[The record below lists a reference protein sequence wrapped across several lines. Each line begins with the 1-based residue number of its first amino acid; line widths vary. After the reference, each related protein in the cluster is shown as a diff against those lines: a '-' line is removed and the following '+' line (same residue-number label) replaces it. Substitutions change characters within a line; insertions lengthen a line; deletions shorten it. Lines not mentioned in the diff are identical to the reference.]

1 MSESRYEHLH
11 FRPIQTRWNNNDLY
25 GHDDNVIYYFDTAV
39 NLYLI
44 DEGGLD
50 PHADD
55 VIGICPKTYCNFY
68 SAVTYPEL
76 LETGLWEAR
85 PRNSSVCY
93 EIGIR

>member
-1 MSESRYEHLH
+1 MGKPVGAFAFSPVSNAMERQ
-11 FRPIQTRWNNNDLY
+11 RPLC
-25 GHDDNVIYYFDTAV
+25 HDDNVIYYFDTAV

-50 PHADD
+50 PRVDD
-55 VIGICPKTYCNFY
+55 VIGICSKTHCNLY
-68 SAVTYPEL
+68 SAVTYPER
-76 LETGLWEAR
+76 LETGLRVAR